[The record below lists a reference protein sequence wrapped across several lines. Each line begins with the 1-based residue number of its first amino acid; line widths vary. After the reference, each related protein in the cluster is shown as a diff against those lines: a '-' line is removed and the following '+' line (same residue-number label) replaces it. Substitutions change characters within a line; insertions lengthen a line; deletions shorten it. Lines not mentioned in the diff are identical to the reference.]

1 MKTYNNNTASH
12 LFTFIEILRR
22 QKHSPSSALF
32 RLRTLRYKRQARVGN
47 SDSVKIQSVVC
58 EDDTWSS
65 ERIQS
70 VLCEDSLRFED
81 LCYKNRL
88 HTFSNRKHIL
98 DKFHATEKCYIRN
111 TNLFYIVDISFNH

>member
-12 LFTFIEILRR
+12 LFTFIEILGR
-22 QKHSPSSALF
+22 QKHSPPKALI
-32 RLRTLRYKRQARVGN
+32 RLRTLRYKRQYR
-47 SDSVKIQSVVC
+47 VVC

-70 VLCEDSLRFED
+70 VLCEDTMRFED